1 MIAARLNQL
10 PQKLFSA
17 YSLVWWLF
25 VENVY
30 FEFTQ
35 RLSHISTI
43 VRQER
48 WLRSFRRVHPCISLS
63 SLLHTNLL
71 RKQGIHKKRNKSFK
85 EEKAYHIEKPNGSFC
100 TRYDVV
106 SLTEH
111 NFFLLYLA
119 GSSTPA
125 TTPASSS
132 RKRRGC
138 ISQDARRPPFLR
150 GAWHTLPVVQ
160 RDVTRL
166 STSSVIFAPRMI
178 PGDISYHIIRHSLQN
193 TKKELLEL
201 LISSTLLLLLTSDHC
216 CC

>member
-100 TRYDVV
+100 TRYDV

-150 GAWHTLPVVQ
+150 GAWHTLPVVP

-166 STSSVIFAPRMI
+166 STSNIICAPRMI
-178 PGDISYHIIRHSLQN
+178 PGDISYHIIRH
-193 TKKELLEL
+193 TEHKKRTVI
-201 LISSTLLLLLTSDHC
+201 ISSTLLLLMLTSDNC
-216 CC
+216 YC